1 MTITSTMAFRAANP
15 CSFPSR
21 TAPCSLWFQTIWLRS
36 L

>member
-1 MTITSTMAFRAANP
+1 MTITNTMAFRAANP

-21 TAPCSLWFQTIWLRS
+21 TACSLPFQTIWLRS